1 LHLKLINL
9 ELSSLGTVPKFS
21 LWLRSLQVGLTIL
34 LIFIFLLALEL
45 ITIGG
50 KQIGENYAQ
59 EIIRITAR
67 PFPALFIGLLATAII
82 QSSSTI
88 TSSIV
93 AMVASGILSLEAAI
107 PMVMG
112 SNIGTC
118 VTSLIVALG
127 NMGTPKAYKRGFS
140 TASSHVIFN
149 IVSAMLFLP
158 LEMET
163 GILGKISHYL
173 AVKISSWSPLGQGWF
188 LFHDLLLEPAA
199 GFLESATFHQPFL
212 MLPLSFILLFICIF
226 SLTALFRFLISG
238 EPGIKRVTA
247 ALRNPVLSLFSG
259 IGLTAAIHSS
269 SVTTS
274 MAVMLAATEKVSPRK
289 LFPFVMGA
297 NMGTTVTALIAAIGR
312 SEAALAIAICH
323 FLFNLLGVL
332 IFFPFPAVRK
342 LPYQLAKWSG
352 VMAMRHLW
360 FAFAWILM
368 LFFALPF
375 LVIFLSEKF

>member
-1 LHLKLINL
+1 LHFKLLKL
-9 ELSSLGTVPKFS
+9 ELSGLGTVPKFG
-21 LWLRSLQVGLTIL
+21 LWFRSLQVGLTIL

-50 KQIGENYAQ
+50 KQLGENYAQ

-149 IVSAMLFLP
+149 IVSALLFLP
-158 LEMET
+158 LEIET

-212 MLPLSFILLFICIF
+212 ILPLSFILLFICIF

-289 LFPFVMGA
+289 LLPFVMGA

-332 IFFPFPAVRK
+332 IFFPFPPIRK
-342 LPYQLAKWSG
+342 MLYQLAKWAG
-352 VMAMRHLW
+352 VMAMRYLW

>member
-1 LHLKLINL
+1 M
-9 ELSSLGTVPKFS
+9 
-21 LWLRSLQVGLTIL
+21 

-59 EIIRITAR
+59 EIIRITAQ

-93 AMVASGILSLEAAI
+93 AMVASGVLSLEAAI

-118 VTSLIVALG
+118 VTSLIVAFG
-127 NMGTPKAYKRGFS
+127 NLGTPKAFKRGFS

-149 IVSAMLFLP
+149 IVSALLFLP
-158 LEMET
+158 LEIKT
-163 GILGKISHYL
+163 GILGKISQYL
-173 AVKISSWSPLGQGWF
+173 AGQVSSWSPLGKSWF
-188 LFHDLLLEPAA
+188 VFRDVLLQPSAD
-199 GFLESATFHQPFL
+199 FLESVALHQPML
-212 MLPLSFILLFICIF
+212 MLPLAFILLFICIF

-238 EPGIKRVTA
+238 EPGVRRVTS
-247 ALRNPVLSLFSG
+247 ALQKPLLSLFSG
-259 IGLTAAIHSS
+259 MGLTAAIHSS

-274 MAVMLAATEKVSPRK
+274 MAVMLAASEKISPKK

-312 SEAALAIAICH
+312 SEAAMAIAICH

-332 IFFPFPAVRK
+332 IFFPFPTIRK
-342 LPYQLAKWSG
+342 LPYQLARWSG
-352 VMAMRHLW
+352 IMANRHLW
-360 FAFAWILM
+360 FAFAYILI

-375 LVIFLSEKF
+375 LVIFFSEKF

>member
-1 LHLKLINL
+1 M
-9 ELSSLGTVPKFS
+9 
-21 LWLRSLQVGLTIL
+21 QVLLTCL

-50 KQIGENYAQ
+50 KQIGEQYAR

-82 QSSSTI
+82 QSSSTV

-93 AMVASGILSLEAAI
+93 AMVASGVLSLEAAI

-127 NMGTPKAYKRGFS
+127 NLGTPKAFKRGFS

-149 IVSAMLFLP
+149 LASALIFLP
-158 LEMET
+158 LELKT
-163 GILGKISHYL
+163 GILSNLSQFL
-173 AVKISSWSPLGQGWF
+173 ASRISSWSPLGKGWF
-188 LFHDLLLEPAA
+188 LFHDQFLQPAA
-199 GFLESATFHQPFL
+199 SFLESVAFHQPVL

-226 SLTALFRFLISG
+226 SLTALFRFLITG
-238 EPGIKRVTA
+238 EPGVKRVTT
-247 ALRNPVLSLFSG
+247 ALRKPHLSLLSG
-259 IGLTAAIHSS
+259 MGLTAAIHSS

-274 MAVMLAATEKVSPRK
+274 MAVMLAATEKISPKK

-297 NMGTTVTALIAAIGR
+297 NMGTTVTALIAAVGR

-332 IFFPFPAVRK
+332 LFYPFPAIRK
-342 LPYQLAKWSG
+342 IPFQLARWSG
-352 VMAMRHLW
+352 VMANRYLW
-360 FAFAWILM
+360 FAFAYILV